1 MPRPNR
7 SLLACSLLILSLAG
21 PPHAAAGE
29 EAIRSAVSD
38 DLAPLLLVPA
48 QKRPH
53 ASQEMLLAAAR
64 AGDRLVVVGD
74 RGVIL
79 LSDDAG
85 RTYRQARGVPV
96 RSTLTAVSFADEK
109 HGWAVGH
116 AGVILNTGDGG
127 ETWTL
132 QRSDLKEDRPLFAVH
147 FSDAQHGVAAGLWS
161 LLLVTGDGGRNWKP
175 VTLSAPP
182 EGGRADRNLYGM
194 FADAKGTLFIAAER
208 GTVLRSADQGR
219 NWTYLATGYNG
230 SFWNGCALKDGT
242 LLVAG
247 LRGTIY
253 RSGDGGHSWQAAATD
268 TRNSITQIAEVD
280 GKVVAVGLN
289 GVQLTSTDRGVTFA
303 ARLREDSLVLT
314 ALSEV
319 AGKVQ
324 IYSKRGVVADADATT
339 TTASK

>member
-1 MPRPNR
+1 MTSLNR
-7 SLLACSLLILSLAG
+7 SFLACGLFILALTGPLRAG
-21 PPHAAAGE
+21 AEAGG
-29 EAIRSAVSD
+29 ARAVSD
-38 DLAPLLLVPA
+38 DLTPLLLVPV

-64 AGDRLVVVGD
+64 AGQRIVVVGD

-85 RTYRQARGVPV
+85 RTWRQAQAVPV
-96 RSTLTAVSFADEK
+96 RTALTAVSFADEK

-116 AGVILNTGDGG
+116 AGVILNTSDGG

-147 FSDAQHGVAAGLWS
+147 FSDAQRGVAAGLWS
-161 LLLVTGDGGRNWKP
+161 LLLVTEDGGRHWTP
-175 VTLSAPP
+175 VTLPAPP
-182 EGGRADRNLYGM
+182 EGGRADRNLFGV

-219 NWTYLATGYNG
+219 NWTYLATGYSG
-230 SFWNGCALKDGT
+230 SFWNGCVLKDGT

-253 RSGDGGHSWQAAATD
+253 RSHDGGHGWQASSSG

-280 GKVVAVGLN
+280 GKVLAVGLN
-289 GVQLTSTDRGVTFA
+289 GVQLTSTDHGATFKA
-303 ARLREDSLVLT
+303 SLREDSLVLT
-314 ALSEV
+314 ALSEMSGRLQV
-319 AGKVQ
+319 
-324 IYSKRGVVADADATT
+324 YSKRGVVADAA
-339 TTASK
+339 AAESK